1 MKPTIQ
7 EIKEFK
13 ERVNQLSVMDYVQE
27 PDYYSELLDFY
38 SNLNDILSVIKV
50 KVGKK

>member
-1 MKPTIQ
+1 MKPTIK

-27 PDYYSELLDFY
+27 PDYYTELLGFY
-38 SNLNDILSVIKV
+38 SYLNDILSVIRV